1 MRAKGQSSLLRRL
14 REVGVLRPQLQREK
28 RGRGHLQA
36 IAAAF
41 LAARLMAG
49 CDLEVNFHHG
59 LESKRDNER
68 DTAPCEPELV
78 GESVA
83 PPGCQVPKQVPGM
96 RPNL

>member
-1 MRAKGQSSLLRRL
+1 MWAKGQSSLLRRL
-14 REVGVLRPQLQREK
+14 REVGLLRPKLQREK

-36 IAAAF
+36 LAAAF

-68 DTAPCEPELV
+68 DTTACEPELV

-83 PPGCQVPKQVPGM
+83 PPGCPVPKQVPGV